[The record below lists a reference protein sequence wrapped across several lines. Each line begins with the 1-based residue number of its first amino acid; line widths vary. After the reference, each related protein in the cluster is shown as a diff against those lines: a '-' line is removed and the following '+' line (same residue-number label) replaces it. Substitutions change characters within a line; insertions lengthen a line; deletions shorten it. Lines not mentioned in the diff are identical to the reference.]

1 MLPSIA
7 IAKAVAYADSIALM
21 AAGITLIYM
30 CTRTFNF
37 AHASFVTW
45 GLYVVYAMTMLQG
58 GSPYY
63 YLPLAFLF
71 VGVLGVAVYMLVIG
85 PLMRRGASPT
95 TLMMTTLGVDLV
107 LLSTIQMFADF
118 LTRTY
123 RLYARRVVLEVYDF
137 NTLGIPG
144 ITYVSLI
151 IVVVL
156 IAAIHWF
163 MVKTKFGTAMRA
175 TIENPDLSSVLGIN
189 PNVVYIASWFIGG
202 GLAGLGG
209 GIASLA
215 ISGDPTIGSRIIV
228 SMFASSIVGGLY
240 SVYGSVLGGLLIGL
254 TEYLGIMLLSTQL
267 GGWILTYR
275 PVIPLIAMAITL
287 LIYPRGL
294 AGINWGKALL
304 RIKSLG
310 GRTWK

>member
-1 MLPSIA
+1 MLPPVA
-7 IAKAVAYADSIALM
+7 IAKAVAYADSLALM

-45 GLYVVYAMTMLQG
+45 GLYIAYAMTALVG
-58 GSPYY
+58 GTPYY
-63 YLPLAFLF
+63 YLPLSFLF
-71 VGVLGVAVYMLVIG
+71 VGGLGLAVYLLVIG

-95 TLMMTTLGVDLV
+95 TLMMSTLGVDLV
-107 LLSTIQMFADF
+107 LLSTIQMFTDF

-123 RLYARRVVLEVYDF
+123 KLYARRVVLEVYDF
-137 NTLGIPG
+137 SIFGLPG
-144 ITYVSLI
+144 ITFISLI
-151 IVVVL
+151 IVVAL
-156 IAAIHWF
+156 IAVLHWF

-175 TIENPDLSSVLGIN
+175 TIENPDLSSILGIN
-189 PNVVYIASWFIGG
+189 PNVVYMASWFIGG

-209 GIASLA
+209 GIASLV
-215 ISGDPTIGSRIIV
+215 ITGDPTVGSRIVV

-240 SVYGSVLGGLLIGL
+240 SIYGSVLGGLLVGL
-254 TEYLGIMLLSTQL
+254 TEYLGIMVLSMQL

-275 PVIPLIAMAITL
+275 PVIPLISMAVTL

-294 AGINWGKALL
+294 GGINWGKILL
-304 RIKSLG
+304 KVRSLG
-310 GRTWK
+310 GKSWS